1 MDDETKLTLHGLQQ
15 HYVKLKENEKNKKLF
30 ELLDVLEFNQV
41 VIFVKSVQR
50 CMALAQL
57 LTEQNFPAI
66 GIHRGMTQE
75 ERLSRYQQF
84 KDFQKVIKLKLGNQ
98 LRGLMNNLSRIF
110 SVFWL
115 PPISLDVVWILR
127 ESISYSTT
135 ICLKIRTP
143 IFIVSHVLAVLVQRV

>member
-1 MDDETKLTLHGLQQ
+1 MCFQDFQRLVHQYNDLTIDDVILRS
-15 HYVKLKENEKNKKLF
+15 
-30 ELLDVLEFNQV
+30 QV

-84 KDFQKVIKLKLGNQ
+84 KDFQKVKLL
-98 LRGLMNNLSRIF
+98 
-110 SVFWL
+110 
-115 PPISLDVVWILR
+115 
-127 ESISYSTT
+127 
-135 ICLKIRTP
+135 
-143 IFIVSHVLAVLVQRV
+143 